1 MESMDALVAH
11 RLAELERNS
20 LEMEGRVRALE
31 LGYAKMLG
39 WSAGGAA
46 VGALAFQVILY
57 LMGK

>member
-1 MESMDALVAH
+1 MDAFVTH
-11 RLAELERNS
+11 RLNKLEEQS
-20 LEMEGRVRALE
+20 SALEGRVRALE

-46 VGALAFQVILY
+46 VGALAFQIILY

>member
-1 MESMDALVAH
+1 MDALTAH
-11 RLAELERNS
+11 RLEKLEEQTSEL
-20 LEMEGRVRALE
+20 EGRVRALE
-31 LGYAKMLG
+31 LGYARMLG